1 MKLRSKF
8 VFSILLITAV
18 MSGITIYMVKSH
30 IEQSAVA
37 GAQQKTAAY
46 VAAKVGER
54 LTAQN
59 FEDMDFQRQK
69 ETFSLFM
76 TLIRTP
82 EILKIKVF
90 NARFDIIYTTNE
102 QDIGKKTDSV
112 NYRNALSNKQV
123 VALIKPPETEAANI
137 DMLGYRQV
145 MEVYV
150 PIELQGRMVGVI
162 ETYFRL
168 DEVNREITKM
178 SRFVIGL
185 ILAFSV
191 AVIAATYAFLTS
203 MVIRPLRRISAAVGA
218 LSAGQ
223 TGVEMPAHAAGDEIG
238 ELASNLRK
246 VLQKDSGAKKMF

>member
-8 VFSILLITAV
+8 VLSILLVTAV

-30 IEQSAVA
+30 IEQSALTAV
-37 GAQQKTAAY
+37 QQKTAAY
-46 VAAKVGER
+46 IAVKAGER

-59 FEDMDFQRQK
+59 FEDTEFPRQK
-69 ETFSLFM
+69 ETFSTFM
-76 TLIRTP
+76 KLIKTP

-90 NARFDIIYTTNE
+90 NARFDIVYSTNE

-112 NYRNALSNKQV
+112 NYRNSLSNKAV

-145 MEVYV
+145 MELYV
-150 PIELQGRMVGVI
+150 PVELQGRQVGVI

-168 DEVNREITKM
+168 DAVNREIAST

-185 ILAFSV
+185 ILGFSV
-191 AVIAATYAFLTS
+191 AVIVAIYALLTS
-203 MVIRPLRRISAAVGA
+203 MVIRPLGKISSAVNAISTGR
-218 LSAGQ
+218 S
-223 TGVEMPAHAAGDEIG
+223 GVEIPAPAVADEIG
-238 ELASNLRK
+238 ELAASLKK
-246 VLQKDSGAKKMF
+246 VLQKDIRVEKRF